1 MIIKEAKKPHLVC
14 LFGNAFNF
22 YNIWEDT
29 IMAEYEKQ
37 YHNELVRISYA
48 AANEE
53 QAITLEG

>member
-53 QAITLEG
+53 